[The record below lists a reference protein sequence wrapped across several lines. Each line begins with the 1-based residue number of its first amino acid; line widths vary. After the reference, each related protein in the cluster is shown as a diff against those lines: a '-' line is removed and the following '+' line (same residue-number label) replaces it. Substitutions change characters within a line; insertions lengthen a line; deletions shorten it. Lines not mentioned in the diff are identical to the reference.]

1 MVRPRRPLRP
11 KSPMRVLSIRFCSQ
25 RRRSDHTK
33 LTIVADVPCPLS
45 TSAIQGLEV
54 TFEVGFADVPE
65 FSLREV
71 CDTHYLRTTVGSR
84 LGGFLL

>member
-1 MVRPRRPLRP
+1 M
-11 KSPMRVLSIRFCSQ
+11 
-25 RRRSDHTK
+25 
-33 LTIVADVPCPLS
+33 VADVPCPLS

-71 CDTHYLRTTVGSR
+71 SDTHYMRTTVGSR